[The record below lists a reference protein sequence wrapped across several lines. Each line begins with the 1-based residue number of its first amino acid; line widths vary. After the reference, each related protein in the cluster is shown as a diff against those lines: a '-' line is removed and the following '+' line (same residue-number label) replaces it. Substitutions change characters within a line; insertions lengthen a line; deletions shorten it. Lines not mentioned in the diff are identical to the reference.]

1 MAMTLYLSVVS
12 CSWLLVAFLLLAHV
26 ALFPTVQAQP
36 VNAQQQPGTSVMVA
50 SIQIGSFAI
59 SYGRKRDY
67 FSSV

>member
-1 MAMTLYLSVVS
+1 MTMTFYLSVVS
-12 CSWLLVAFLLLAHV
+12 CLWVLVAYFLLVHV
-26 ALFPTVQAQP
+26 ALFPTVQPAT
-36 VNAQQQPGTSVMVA
+36 QQQPGSSVMVA